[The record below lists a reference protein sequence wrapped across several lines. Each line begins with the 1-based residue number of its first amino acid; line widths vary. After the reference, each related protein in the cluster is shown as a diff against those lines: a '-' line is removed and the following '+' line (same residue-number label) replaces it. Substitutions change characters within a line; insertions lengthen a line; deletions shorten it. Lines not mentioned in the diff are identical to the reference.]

1 MPSWLSIA
9 SHSLSDASTSA
20 GVDTAVLSVGMSAS
34 ILSKLD
40 GCSSKSLNFV
50 HNSDVGD
57 GAGDGVGDGEKLC
70 SLTGGISLLK
80 MLVQLLDLVS
90 LIVGD
95 CCLILACLSGVSE
108 MA

>member
-1 MPSWLSIA
+1 
-9 SHSLSDASTSA
+9 
-20 GVDTAVLSVGMSAS
+20 MSAS

-40 GCSSKSLNFV
+40 GCSSKSLSFV

-57 GAGDGVGDGEKLC
+57 GAGDGAGDGVGDGVGDGEKLC